1 MVNFY
6 HVLGIGRHADMQ
18 TIGVAYNVLTR
29 EYETASET
37 TVGAQASSKHMI
49 EEAHAILSD
58 PVARRAYDRALT
70 RHRRTRW
77 AKFASSAFVGLF
89 GAAAV
94 TLVLAVFL
102 RIDFGSTQTG
112 SPERVASVAHDFHPD
127 PSPIQQPQSVAL
139 AASVSSQTDQPVE
152 QSPAEPAGSGSI
164 TVGPGDD
171 EALPHRV
178 NRTAPVAEGY
188 LQVNSW
194 RRASG
199 EAESKGD
206 EVVVEPEPIILP
218 TPKVAQ
224 LSSKRSEG
232 TAKPPP
238 ETGAGTQPVA
248 SVAIISELEP
258 ARGTTVDHELVAD
271 GKPAVAGE
279 RTAAVGHGTE
289 QPKSK
294 LLAPGKYD
302 WERVS
307 YSDVGLS
314 LLLPKQLFVAE
325 QVSSDKRDRLL
336 VSSDGRAILRVYRR
350 DSKDS
355 RTSLQGY
362 RKELM
367 ERRYLGAVVRKNVVL
382 DDGFVLVGRIGQER
396 FFERVY
402 HRCGRRAIHA
412 WMLVYPANQQTFYE
426 RIVEKLSESYRGH
439 GKSGRH
445 CAG

>member
-6 HVLGIGRHADMQ
+6 HLLGIGRHADMQ
-18 TIGVAYNVLTR
+18 TIGVAYNVLARQHETNS
-29 EYETASET
+29 ETA
-37 TVGAQASSKHMI
+37 VGAQASSKHMI

-89 GAAAV
+89 GAAAM

-102 RIDFGSTQTG
+102 RIDFGSLQTG
-112 SPERVASVAHDFHPD
+112 SSTRVASVARDFHPD
-127 PSPIQQPQSVAL
+127 PSPTQQPQSVAL
-139 AASVSSQTDQPVE
+139 AASVSSQTDEPVE
-152 QSPAEPAGSGSI
+152 QSPAEPANPGSI
-164 TVGPGDD
+164 AVGLGDD
-171 EALPHRV
+171 EALRRRI
-178 NRTAPVAEGY
+178 NRIAPEATGY
-188 LQVNSW
+188 LQVNAW
-194 RRASG
+194 RQASSLP
-199 EAESKGD
+199 EAKGD
-206 EVVVEPEPIILP
+206 GVAVEPEPMTLP

-224 LSSKRSEG
+224 LPSKRSEG

-248 SVAIISELEP
+248 TVAIISKLEP
-258 ARGTTVDHELVAD
+258 ARGTTANNQLAAD
-271 GKPAVAGE
+271 GKPSVAGE
-279 RTAAVGHGTE
+279 RSAAVRHGTE
-289 QPKSK
+289 HGESK
-294 LLAPGKYD
+294 LLTPGKYD
-302 WERVS
+302 WVRVS

-412 WMLVYPANQQTFYE
+412 WMLVYPA
-426 RIVEKLSESYRGH
+426 
-439 GKSGRH
+439 
-445 CAG
+445 